1 MVKMTFAYQNFLEW
15 MQYLLT
21 LSSHHVFEDIFATGY
36 HLLCQI
42 TNVDLFLKNKS
53 NGLIF

>member
-1 MVKMTFAYQNFLEW
+1 MVKMTFAYQNFLEQ
-15 MQYLLT
+15 MRYLLT

-42 TNVDLFLKNKS
+42 TNVYLFLKNKS